1 MQDSSGLPLSSEAR
15 KQKLESYLDSRI
27 DRKLLTLS
35 QQLGGQ
41 AATTQSAL
49 DNLALQM
56 DSIQRELKELRQN
69 QLELHEDYDRYREW
83 GEGVAK
89 TAGSLKG
96 DKRILEKSMER
107 TDDLVELALLSL
119 KVLEP
124 TARALNWVID
134 RLHRLERRNYS
145 GSDGRDVT
153 KLGVRGPKRRSSDL

>member
-96 DKRILEKSMER
+96 DKPMER